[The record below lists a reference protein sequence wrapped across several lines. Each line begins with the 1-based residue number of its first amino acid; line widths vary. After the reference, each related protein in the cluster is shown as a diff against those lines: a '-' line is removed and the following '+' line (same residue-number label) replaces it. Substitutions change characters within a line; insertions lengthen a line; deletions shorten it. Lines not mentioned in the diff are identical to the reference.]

1 MQSVQTGFKGRKKP
15 SRLAVGLL
23 TTVFAV
29 GLAGCDSLLDVDN
42 PNNVVQSDLEN
53 PEAVSAL
60 VNGALALTSS
70 SLANVAL
77 STAAMSDELLFT
89 GSQNWAAELDRGI
102 FDTPSG
108 RSDAITDA
116 LAQARW
122 TADEALALAAEVGA
136 TDYQLMRANLFSG
149 LVHMT
154 IADVMEDFAFSDRTD
169 VGPPVGE
176 ANMQDVYDTAISR
189 LETALSLSPPAAD
202 DLRIR
207 AALAR
212 AHWARDL
219 WTHMQGAIPA
229 DPNAVDPSDYLID
242 NAAAVGYAEDVIGT
256 VGATDD
262 WAYTLGYAPASGSN
276 PQGAWINERQEF
288 VFSETYVTIDNS
300 GKAVRR
306 DSADVDNDG
315 ITTNERDIT
324 LLDPIDNIP
333 DQGAQQIIT
342 DFVENLLY
350 APLRVVTA
358 RELHL
363 ILAEA
368 ALENGVMIDFQTHI
382 NHVRALKSQDS
393 PLDHTP
399 WSMALAGTTHPTA
412 IEMLFHE
419 RQANLIN
426 MPNRRLWDM
435 YRSGVHGPEW
445 GNASSAVLNPGQVL
459 VIGQGERVSNC
470 FILGNC

>member
-1 MQSVQTGFKGRKKP
+1 MQSVQTGYKGRRKP
-15 SRLAVGLL
+15 SRLAAGLL

-29 GLAGCDSLLDVDN
+29 GLTGCDSLLDVEN

-70 SLANVAL
+70 SLANIAL

-102 FDTPSG
+102 FDTPAG
-108 RSDAITDA
+108 RSDDMTNA
-116 LAQARW
+116 LAQAAW
-122 TADEALALAAEVGA
+122 TAEEALALAAEVGA
-136 TDYQLMRANLFSG
+136 TDYELMRANLYSG

-154 IADVMEDFAFSDRTD
+154 IADIMEDFAFSDRTE
-169 VGPPVGE
+169 VGAPLGE
-176 ANMQDVYDTAISR
+176 ANMQDVYDTAITR
-189 LETALSLSPPAAD
+189 LESALALAAAGPD
-202 DLRIR
+202 RTRIR

-212 AHWARDL
+212 AHWGRAL
-219 WTHMQGAIPA
+219 WPHMQGVIPS
-229 DPNAVDPSDYLID
+229 DPNAVDPSDYLIND
-242 NAAAVGYAEDVIGT
+242 AAAVGYAEDVIADIGP
-256 VGATDD
+256 TDD
-262 WAYTLGYAPASGSN
+262 WAFTLGYASASGSN

-288 VFSETYVTIDNS
+288 VFSETYVVIDNS

-306 DSADVDNDG
+306 DSADVDGDG
-315 ITTNERDIT
+315 ITTNERDIA

-333 DQGAQQIIT
+333 DQGAQEIIT
-342 DFVENLLY
+342 NFVENLLY

-368 ALENGVMIDFQTHI
+368 ALADGVMLDFQTHI
-382 NHVRALKSQDS
+382 NHVRALKSAES

-399 WSMALAGTTHPTA
+399 WDMLQAGVTHPTA
-412 IEMLFHE
+412 IDMLFHE
-419 RQANLIN
+419 RQANLLN

-435 YRSGVHGPEW
+435 YRTGTHGPEW

-459 VIGQGERVSNC
+459 VIGQSERVSNC
-470 FILGNC
+470 FILGTC

>member
-1 MQSVQTGFKGRKKP
+1 MQSLQTGYRGRRKP
-15 SRLAVGLL
+15 SRLVAGLL

-29 GLAGCDSLLDVDN
+29 GLTGCDSLLDVEN

-53 PEAVSAL
+53 PEAVTAL

-108 RSDAITDA
+108 RSDAITNA
-116 LAQARW
+116 LAQATW
-122 TADEALALAAEVGA
+122 TAEEALALAAEVGA
-136 TDYQLMRANLFSG
+136 SDLDLMRANLYSG
-149 LVHMT
+149 LLHMT
-154 IADVMEDFAFSDRTD
+154 IADVMEDFAFSDRTEVSAP
-169 VGPPVGE
+169 VGP
-176 ANMQDVYDTAISR
+176 ANMQGVYDTAIQR
-189 LETALSLSPPAAD
+189 LEAAEALASGANL
-202 DLRIR
+202 LKVQ

-212 AHWARDL
+212 AHWGRAL
-219 WTHMQGAIPA
+219 WPHMQGAIPTSGV
-229 DPNAVDPSDYLID
+229 DPNDYLI
-242 NAAAVGYAEDVIGT
+242 NSAAAVGYAEDVIAAIGP
-256 VGATDD
+256 TDD
-262 WAYTLGYAPASGSN
+262 WAFTLEFASASGSN
-276 PQGAWINERQEF
+276 PQGSWINSRQEF
-288 VFSETYVTIDNS
+288 VFSDAYAVADNS

-306 DSADVDNDG
+306 DSTDVDNDG

-333 DQGAQQIIT
+333 DQGAQEIIT
-342 DFVENLLY
+342 AFVENLLY

-368 ALENGVMIDFQTHI
+368 ALVDGAMAEFETHI
-382 NHVRALKSQDS
+382 NHVRALKSANS

-399 WSMALAGTTHPTA
+399 WDMVQAGLGNHPEA
-412 IEMLFHE
+412 IDMLYHE
-419 RQANLIN
+419 RMANLIN
-426 MPNRRLWDM
+426 MPSRRLWDH
-435 YRSGVHGPEW
+435 YRFGVPSPRW

-459 VIGQGERVSNC
+459 VIGQDERVSNC
-470 FILGNC
+470 FILGTC